1 MSNTLIGR
9 SPDLKKLRDEGYDLE
24 IRGGHLLVKD
34 VPYLNSSKEV
44 KRGVLVSKLALAG
57 DVTTKPDS
65 HVAYFVGDYPCRS
78 DGAEIAEIKN
88 ASQRQS
94 LAPEVVINHTFSAKP
109 KPSDHYQDYYE
120 KVATYVA
127 IVSGPAKMV
136 DPNVTAKTF
145 PVNEPGKEDDEESV
159 FNYIDTASSRAAID
173 SVTGKLALGSI
184 AIVGLGGTGSYVLDL
199 VAKTPVRKIHLF
211 DGDTFLQ
218 HNAFRSP
225 GAPAI
230 EELQAKPA
238 KTRYFAEIY
247 SKMHRG
253 IIVHEGHIDES
264 NVSQL
269 QTMDFVFLCLDQ
281 GPAKGRIV
289 QKLEEFGVAFVDVG
303 MGVDLTDNTLGG
315 ILRITA
321 STALKRDHVRNRIS
335 FADNDGDDE
344 YANNIQIADLNAL
357 NAALAVIKWKKLFG
371 FYRDLKGE
379 HHTTYTIDGNLLLN
393 EDRCNEE

>member
-1 MSNTLIGR
+1 
-9 SPDLKKLRDEGYDLE
+9 
-24 IRGGHLLVKD
+24 
-34 VPYLNSSKEV
+34 
-44 KRGVLVSKLALAG
+44 
-57 DVTTKPDS
+57 
-65 HVAYFVGDYPCRS
+65 
-78 DGAEIAEIKN
+78 
-88 ASQRQS
+88 
-94 LAPEVVINHTFSAKP
+94 
-109 KPSDHYQDYYE
+109 
-120 KVATYVA
+120 
-127 IVSGPAKMV
+127 MV

-145 PVNEPGKEDDEESV
+145 PVNELVKEHGEKGV

-173 SVTGKLALGSI
+173 SVTNKLALESI

-199 VAKTPVRKIHLF
+199 VAKTPVREIHLF

-225 GAPAI
+225 GAASI
-230 EELQAKPA
+230 EDLQAKPA
-238 KTRYFAEIY
+238 KTRYFARKY

-253 IIVHEGHIDES
+253 ITGHESNIDES
-264 NVSQL
+264 NVEQL

-281 GPAKGRIV
+281 GPAKGLIV
-289 QKLEEFGVAFVDVG
+289 QKLEEFGIPFVDVG

-315 ILRITA
+315 ILRVTA
-321 STALKRDHVRNRIS
+321 STVSRRDHVRNRIS
-335 FADNDGDDE
+335 FAGDDGDNE

-357 NAALAVIKWKKLFG
+357 NAALADIKWKKLFG

>member
-24 IRGGHLLVKD
+24 IRGGYLLVKD

-44 KRGVLVSKLALAG
+44 KRGVLVSKLVLAG
-57 DVTTKPDS
+57 NVTTKPDS

-94 LAPEVVINHTFSAKP
+94 FTPEVVINHTFSAKP

-120 KVATYVA
+120 KVTTYVA
-127 IVSGPAKMV
+127 IISGPAKLV
-136 DPNVTAKTF
+136 DPSVTAKTF
-145 PVNEPGKEDDEESV
+145 PVHEPGKEDDEESV

-173 SVTGKLALGSI
+173 SVTGKLALGGI

-238 KTRYFAEIY
+238 KTRYFVGIY

-253 IIVHEGHIDES
+253 IAVHESQIDET
-264 NVSQL
+264 NVEQL
-269 QTMDFVFLCLDQ
+269 QPMDFVFLCLDQ

-289 QKLEEFGVAFVDVG
+289 QKLEEFGVPFVDVG

-315 ILRITA
+315 ILRVTT
-321 STALKRDHVRNRIS
+321 STALKRDHVPNRIS
-335 FADNDGDDE
+335 FADDDGENE

-393 EDRCNEE
+393 EDRCDEE